1 MKADLDQKTED
12 LDFANNRIQRLEE
25 DVKDQIVRD
34 DEDGN
39 ALNQLKRNKR
49 ELEQQLEELREELEE
64 TTSDLE
70 RAEQARDRLQVQNER
85 DRVQM
90 KSEMEA
96 KDLELEESRSTLQ
109 KRIKNLENQLD
120 DEATERKKI
129 VDQRKEAEAKLMH
142 LQHSI
147 PARNEEAERKLRRDI
162 QRYRAL
168 LKDAQTQIEVL
179 RNDSVSKAQ
188 LRQLQAQLEEA
199 SAHQQLTTKSK
210 KSIQFENEDLQNQIE
225 EISIAKQEI
234 ERQLT

>member
-1 MKADLDQKTED
+1 MTVSCDLSN
-12 LDFANNRIQRLEE
+12 LYGPYNLNS
-25 DVKDQIVRD
+25 
-34 DEDGN
+34 EDGN

-120 DEATERKKI
+120 DEASERKKI
-129 VDQRKEAEAKLMH
+129 VEQRKEAEAKLMVCTFMT
-142 LQHSI
+142 HSLS
-147 PARNEEAERKLRRDI
+147 NRRDFMI
-162 QRYRAL
+162 SAFHVRPA
-168 LKDAQTQIEVL
+168 
-179 RNDSVSKAQ
+179 
-188 LRQLQAQLEEA
+188 A
-199 SAHQQLTTKSK
+199 SGHGLC
-210 KSIQFENEDLQNQIE
+210 DVD
-225 EISIAKQEI
+225 
-234 ERQLT
+234 RV